1 VTRLSP
7 GRAVRAAS
15 FMPCP
20 ASHTL
25 SNVRFLRRKT
35 ADEAATTAQDEAA
48 DDHAPGRTPA
58 KGKPTPKRRDAQGRR
73 RGPVPPP
80 PKNQR
85 EAARRARGTR
95 AERRQA
101 ADERRRRMMEGD
113 DRVLMPRDRGPVRA
127 YVRDI
132 VDSRRHLMGIFMP
145 LVVFVFAATLLQNIV
160 IQQYSTL
167 IMLAVLL
174 TMVIEGTILGRTV
187 NKKVRAK
194 FPDTQD
200 RAFSLGW
207 YAFTRAMQLRRLRVP
222 RPRVS
227 PKDAATVG

>member
-1 VTRLSP
+1 MRLSP
-7 GRAVRAAS
+7 ARAAVAVS
-15 FMPCP
+15 FMPEHP
-20 ASHTL
+20 SHTL

-35 ADEAATTAQDEAA
+35 ADQAATIAQDEANV
-48 DDHAPGRTPA
+48 DEHAPDRTPA
-58 KGKPTPKRRDAQGRR
+58 KGRPTPKRRDAEGKR

-80 PKNQR
+80 PKSQR
-85 EAARRARGTR
+85 EAMRRARGTR
-95 AERRQA
+95 TERRQA
-101 ADERRRRMMEGD
+101 AEDRRRRMMEGD

-127 YVRDI
+127 YVRDV

-145 LVVFVFAATLLQNIV
+145 LVVFVFAVTLVQNIV

-167 IMLAVLL
+167 VMFAVLL
-174 TMVIEGTILGRTV
+174 TMIVEGTMLGRTV

-200 RAFSLGW
+200 RPFQLGW